1 MFALP
6 RLAKRLSAL
15 AVIAASFA
23 APALPALAQDA
34 EPILL
39 TVLDEEGTVLAEF
52 TLADL
57 EAFPVAEIDTTT
69 NWTDGMQE
77 FTGVPLQ
84 ILVDAVAPDAKAL
97 DLTAI
102 NDYAVTIP
110 RDGWDQDYPILA
122 YRNHGQT
129 MSVREKGPLWIVY
142 PYDVSSAYRTDV
154 IHFRSVWQLDRL
166 RVID

>member
-6 RLAKRLSAL
+6 RLARRL
-15 AVIAASFA
+15 AASVLVAGSLA
-23 APALPALAQDA
+23 APALPVLAQSD

-39 TVLDEEGTVLAEF
+39 TVLNDEGTVLAEF
-52 TLADL
+52 TLEDL
-57 EAFPVAEIDTTT
+57 EALPVAEIDTST

-77 FTGVPLQ
+77 FTGVPLSA
-84 ILVDAVAPDAKAL
+84 LVEAVAPDAKAL

-110 RDGWDQDYPILA
+110 RDGWNADYPILA
-122 YRNHGQT
+122 YRNHGET

-142 PYDVSSAYRTDV
+142 PYDVSAAYRTDV
-154 IHFRSVWQLDRL
+154 IHSRSVWQLDRL